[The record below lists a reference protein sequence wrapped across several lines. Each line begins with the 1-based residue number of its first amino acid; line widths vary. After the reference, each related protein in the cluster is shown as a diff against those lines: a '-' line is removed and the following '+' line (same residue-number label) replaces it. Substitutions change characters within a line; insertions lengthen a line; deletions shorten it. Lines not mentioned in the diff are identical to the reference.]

1 MANVE
6 RIIRSALIALFA
18 LAIFSAN
25 ADDYSDGWGPEI
37 GMPMPVL
44 DALDH
49 TGAPRS
55 LANLSGEQGLLLFV
69 IRSADW

>member
-25 ADDYSDGWGPEI
+25 ADDYSAGWGPEI

-49 TGAPRS
+49 TGASRS
-55 LANLSGEQGLLLFV
+55 LANLAGEEGLLLFV
-69 IRSADW
+69 SRSADW

>member
-25 ADDYSDGWGPEI
+25 ADDYSAGWGPEI

-44 DALDH
+44 DAPDH
-49 TGAPRS
+49 TGASRS
-55 LANLSGEQGLLLFV
+55 LANLAGEEGLLLFV
-69 IRSADW
+69 SRSADW